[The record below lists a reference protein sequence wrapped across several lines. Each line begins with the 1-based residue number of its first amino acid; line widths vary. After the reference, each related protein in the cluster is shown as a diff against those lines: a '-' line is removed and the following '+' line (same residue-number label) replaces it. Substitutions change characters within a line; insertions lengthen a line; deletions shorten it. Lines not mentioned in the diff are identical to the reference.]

1 MTNAKE
7 NTMLT
12 LFHSP
17 QSRSTGILSL
27 IEEMNIADWVD
38 IRQVTIPRMDGT
50 GGRDPANPHPEGKV
64 PALLHDGTLITERAA
79 IMLHLTALFPDSG
92 LAPKPRTPEWGAFA
106 TWLAW
111 YQGVLEPTFIMEA
124 TGLSHPWMTAAIRD
138 HKTAVARLR
147 AALEQGP
154 WLMGERFSAADILL
168 HGPYVWFPEA
178 TPDDPL
184 IRDWVARCA
193 DRPASKRAVEADAR
207 YMASQA
213 EAAA

>member
-1 MTNAKE
+1 
-7 NTMLT
+7 MLT

-17 QSRSTGILSL
+17 QSRSTAIVSL
-27 IEEMNIADWVD
+27 IEEMGILDWIKV
-38 IRQVTIPRMDGT
+38 QVVTIPRQDGS

-79 IMLHLTALFPDSG
+79 IILHLTSLFPDSG
-92 LAPKPRTPEWGAFA
+92 MAPRVGTPEWGVFA
-106 TWLAW
+106 TWMAW

-147 AALEQGP
+147 AALEKGP
-154 WLMGERFSAADILL
+154 WIMGGAFSAADLLL
-168 HGPYVWFPEA
+168 HGPYAWFPEG

-184 IRDWVARCA
+184 IRDWVARCQA
-193 DRPASKRAVEADAR
+193 RPAIEKARTQDAQQ
-207 YMASQA
+207 MAALQA
-213 EAAA
+213 A

>member
-1 MTNAKE
+1 
-7 NTMLT
+7 MLT

-17 QSRSTGILSL
+17 QSRSTLILSL
-27 IEEMNIADWVD
+27 IEEMGIQDWIEV
-38 IRQVTIPRMDGT
+38 REVTIPRMDGS

-64 PALLHDGTLITERAA
+64 PALVHDGQVITERGA
-79 IMLHLTALFPDSG
+79 IILHLTSLFPDAG
-92 LAPKPRTPEWGAFA
+92 LAPKVGTPEWGVFA
-106 TWLAW
+106 AWMAW

-154 WLMGERFSAADILL
+154 WIMGERFSAADILL
-168 HGPYVWFPEA
+168 HGPYMWFPDA

-184 IRDWVARCA
+184 IRDWLARCSA
-193 DRPASKRAVEADAR
+193 RPASQRVVAADAAR
-207 YMASQA
+207 MAQA
-213 EAAA
+213 TAA